1 MKIVNLRVENYRGVR
16 NAEVKSAKSAVV
28 IAGPN
33 GSGKSCMLDA
43 IRLLK
48 SAYGSYHQDEIDLY
62 VNEFQLQSEGRNRDF
77 RGVIRDQSQPATIAA
92 KIEISEREK
101 AYMLGDG
108 KWMVKELVWKE
119 RYPHIPT
126 YQGEVTAIIS
136 TSLRNQ
142 IKDVEAHTQLTMR
155 ELQSSLDSRFLEG
168 ELTIRAREGASIVNN
183 VGLRILF
190 QFFEPNHMG
199 IIDYHG
205 SHRNYNRERL
215 RSINLKEADDEDKVK
230 SAALYNYQSK
240 YATLK
245 SAMAAEYV
253 HELLEREA
261 AGLRTAKKRPLTDT
275 LEELF
280 QLFLPGKNFRGPVP
294 QAGGELGFPVQMS
307 DGSQHDLNE
316 LSSGEKE
323 ILFAYLRARTLAP
336 RQSVLLIDEP
346 ELHLNPGL
354 VQGLPRFY
362 EKYIAE
368 DLDNQIWLVTHSD
381 RFLREA
387 LDTEGMAIYHMQHA
401 TAGTHSNQLQKLDRG
416 SNLEAI
422 LIDLVGDL
430 ASYRPEGKTV
440 LLEGEN
446 GRFDEK
452 MVRRLFPELANRVNF
467 VSAGTKSNVQK
478 LQDTIASMKE
488 KGQIQGEVWSIID
501 PDEELWNRE
510 PQKRGQTREW
520 DVYHIENYLLEPEF
534 ILKALQ
540 TIDLECGRLSS
551 ARDVERLLETS
562 AEKNIPQ
569 LVSNR
574 MNNRIWRDF
583 RKDLP
588 KVETKSEGAQEANLE
603 GLRTSIT
610 ESVSRIQQQA
620 TLWNTADRLEK
631 EFEKER
637 MNLQLAWE
645 KGDWR
650 NKFSG
655 RKILQTFCGELKMNV
670 EADNLR
676 IAIVGEMAK
685 EGYQPPGIARIF
697 EEMGL

>member
-1 MKIVNLRVENYRGVR
+1 MRIVNFKVLNYRGVR
-16 NAEVKSAKSAVV
+16 NAEIRNAEPAVV

-33 GSGKSCMLDA
+33 GCGKSCILDA
-43 IRLLK
+43 IRLFK

-62 VNEFQLQSEGRNRDF
+62 FNEFQLRTQGRNRDF
-77 RGVIRDQSQPATIAA
+77 RAVIKDQKQITRIRGTI
-92 KIEISEREK
+92 EVSEREK
-101 AYMLGDG
+101 RYMLADG

-119 RYPHIPT
+119 KYPQTPT
-126 YQGEVTAIIS
+126 YRGEVVAVIS
-136 TSLRNQ
+136 APLIDQ
-142 IKDVEAHTQLTMR
+142 IKDVEAVASERLE
-155 ELQSSLDSRFLEG
+155 ELRHILNAGNLEG
-168 ELTIRAREGASIVNN
+168 ELTIHAKGGARIINN
-183 VGLRILF
+183 VGLRVLF

-205 SHRNYNRERL
+205 SHRSYNREQL
-215 RSINLKEADDEDKVK
+215 RSINLQEADDEDKVK
-230 SAALYNYQSK
+230 SAALYNYETK

-245 SAMAAEYV
+245 SAMASEYV
-253 HELLEREA
+253 QELLEREA
-261 AGLRTAKKRPLTDT
+261 AGLRTAKRRPLTET

-280 QLFLPGKNFRGPVP
+280 QLFLPGKDFKGPVP
-294 QAGGELGFPVQMS
+294 QSGGELGFPVKLS

-362 EKYIAE
+362 EKYIGK

-387 LDTEGMAIYHMQHA
+387 LDTEGMGVYHMQHA
-401 TAGTHSNQLQKLDRG
+401 MVETRENQLQQLDRR

-452 MVRRLFPELANRVNF
+452 MIRRLFPELTSTVNF
-467 VSAGTKSNVQK
+467 VSAGTKNNVRK
-478 LQDTIASMKE
+478 LQDMVSTMKE
-488 KGQIQGEVWSIID
+488 KGQIQGEIWSIMD
-501 PDEELWNRE
+501 PDDELWNRE
-510 PQKRGQTREW
+510 PQKKGHIREW
-520 DVYHIENYLLEPEF
+520 DVYHIENYLLEPNF
-534 ILKALQ
+534 ILQALQ
-540 TIDLECGRLSS
+540 TINLESGGLNSERG
-551 ARDVERLLETS
+551 VEQVLETS
-562 AEKNIPQ
+562 AEEIIPE
-569 LVSNR
+569 LVSR
-574 MNNRIWRDF
+574 RINNKIWRDF

-588 KVETKSEGAQEANLE
+588 IVEMKTAGSYDPDIGCLRKDIENSAN
-603 GLRTSIT
+603 
-610 ESVSRIQQQA
+610 RIQELANQWS
-620 TLWNTADRLEK
+620 TPNRLE
-631 EFEKER
+631 EAFEKER
-637 MNLQLAWE
+637 NALHLSWE
-645 KGDWR
+645 RGEWR
-650 NKFSG
+650 QKFPG
-655 RKILQTFCGELKMNV
+655 RKILQAFCGRLRMNI

-685 EGYQPPGIARIF
+685 EGYKPQGISKIF
-697 EEMGL
+697 DEIGL